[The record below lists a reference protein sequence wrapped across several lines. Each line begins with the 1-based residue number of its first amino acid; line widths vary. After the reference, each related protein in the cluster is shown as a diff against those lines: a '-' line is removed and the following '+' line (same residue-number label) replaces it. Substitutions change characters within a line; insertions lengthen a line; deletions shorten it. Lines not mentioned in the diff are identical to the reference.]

1 MLRWVP
7 FAIVAV
13 GLAACK
19 HPSRLEGHWKGTR
32 AEGVSGDVQAQANQF
47 AAAMELEVKGDQIK
61 VTTPRESQT
70 GTFKVVK
77 DENSTLV
84 ITTDKDGPE
93 SRESFTF
100 VNDRTMKWMVMDGK
114 TIVFERE
121 AAPK

>member
-1 MLRWVP
+1 MIRWV
-7 FAIVAV
+7 ALASVAV
-13 GLAACK
+13 GLAACR
-19 HPSRLEGHWKGTR
+19 HPSRLEGHWKGTK
-32 AEGVSGDVQAQANQF
+32 AAGVSGDEPAPAN
-47 AAAMELEVKGDQIK
+47 AYPAAMELEVKGDQIK

-77 DENSTLV
+77 DESSTIV

-100 VNDRTMKWMVMDGK
+100 VNDKTMKWTVMDGK